1 MGVVPHKP
9 HALGVHA
16 SRDLHAVRAAAH
28 RLDLG
33 KTMLR
38 HQRRKG
44 VDLHSRSVDPMFVDP
59 ANGDYRVRDGS
70 EALKLGF
77 KNFDV
82 SGAGLLP
89 DFPEK

>member
-1 MGVVPHKP
+1 M
-9 HALGVHA
+9 
-16 SRDLHAVRAAAH
+16 
-28 RLDLG
+28 LDIMKSHTAG
-33 KTMLR
+33 T
-38 HQRRKG
+38 G
-44 VDLHSRSVDPMFVDP
+44 NIDEDPMFVDP

-89 DFPEK
+89 DFPEKWLE